1 MEEIWCENYNY
12 RVVVNSEPSLAKHRV
27 NITQCKHEKFGV
39 KIAFTFLSY
48 IIKFCF
54 VFITIDQIKA
64 LNFYFYIKT
73 TFRSLLHLQVKD
85 YTNFE

>member
-1 MEEIWCENYNY
+1 MDHDDNETLPDLDSICWVLAPKSLIKK
-12 RVVVNSEPSLAKHRV
+12 RVSVSREDLFADS
-27 NITQCKHEKFGV
+27 IC
-39 KIAFTFLSY
+39 I
-48 IIKFCF
+48 FCF

>member
-48 IIKFCF
+48 IIKDINTFH
-54 VFITIDQIKA
+54 A
-64 LNFYFYIKT
+64 LICSCINTCIVENGKI
-73 TFRSLLHLQVKD
+73 LP
-85 YTNFE
+85 